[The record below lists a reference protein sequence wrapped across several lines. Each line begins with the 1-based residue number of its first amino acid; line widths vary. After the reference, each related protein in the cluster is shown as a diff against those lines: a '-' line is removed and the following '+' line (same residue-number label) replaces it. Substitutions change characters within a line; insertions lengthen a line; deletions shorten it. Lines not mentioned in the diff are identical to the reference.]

1 MSTQAQP
8 VGGPIFTRTFNIL
21 LAVGAA
27 GILLIFWR
35 FFVGLGASTALSDGY
50 PLGLWI
56 ALDVVTGTALACGG
70 YALALV
76 VYILNRGK
84 YHPLVRPA
92 ILTSA
97 LGYTMAGLSVAIDL
111 GRPWN
116 MWKIPLYFWSWNLN
130 SALLEVALCIMA
142 YVGVLWIELSP
153 AFLERF
159 RDDGPPWLRRFA
171 ERSLPI
177 LDKALIWIIVLG
189 MLLPTMHQSS
199 LGSLMLLA
207 GPKLH
212 PLWNTP
218 LLPLLF
224 LITCLAMGYSMIVFE
239 SVFSS
244 AAFGRKPE
252 TSMLIAL
259 QKVAVWVG
267 IGFVILRF
275 VDLAWR
281 GRLALVTKLDLY
293 GISFW
298 IETLLWILPAILL
311 ATSRRVN
318 LGGLFR
324 GAVCVA
330 LAGSLY
336 RFDTFLVGF
345 QPGPGWHYF
354 PSVPELFMSI
364 GLIAI
369 EIAAYIA
376 IVKRFPILGGMPA
389 GRLHGRSETSGVVH
403 RPEPGLSTVTARMR
417 TEQSTLPAVPAKELT
432 S

>member
-1 MSTQAQP
+1 MTTSSARAI
-8 VGGPIFTRTFNIL
+8 GGPLFTRTYKFLIGLGAIGVALIL
-21 LAVGAA
+21 
-27 GILLIFWR
+27 WR
-35 FFVGLGASTALSDGY
+35 FFVGLGKATALSDGY

-97 LGYTMAGLSVAIDL
+97 LGYTLAGLSVAIDL
-111 GRPWN
+111 GRPWV

-171 ERSLPI
+171 ARSLPI
-177 LDKALIWIIVLG
+177 LDKALIWIIALG

-224 LITCLAMGYSMIVFE
+224 LIVCLAMGYSMVVFE

-252 TSMLIAL
+252 TPMLIVL
-259 QKVAVWVG
+259 QKIAVWVSL
-267 IGFVILRF
+267 GFVVLRF
-275 VDLAWR
+275 ADLAWR
-281 GRLALVTKLDLY
+281 GQLALVTKLDLY

-298 IETLLWILPAILL
+298 IETLLWILPAMLPRRDL
-311 ATSRRVN
+311 AN
-318 LGGLFR
+318 LFR
-324 GAVCVA
+324 GAVCIA
-330 LAGSLY
+330 LAGSLF
-336 RFDTFLVGF
+336 RFDTYLVGF

-354 PSVPELFMSI
+354 PSVSEMFISF

-376 IVKRFPILGGMPA
+376 IVKRFPILA
-389 GRLHGRSETSGVVH
+389 GLRSES
-403 RPEPGLSTVTARMR
+403 
-417 TEQSTLPAVPAKELT
+417 
-432 S
+432 